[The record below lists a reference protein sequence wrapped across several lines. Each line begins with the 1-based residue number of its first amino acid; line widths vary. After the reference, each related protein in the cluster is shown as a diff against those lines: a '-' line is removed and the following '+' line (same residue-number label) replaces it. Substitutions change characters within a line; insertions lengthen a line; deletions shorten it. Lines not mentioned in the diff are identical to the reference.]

1 MKIKDEGNRWGT
13 CTKPKILKIQD
24 GKLNPGNGRYKNRT
38 PCHYAAKH
46 GHTDIVKLLSGRLE
60 DLNLPDG
67 DSVTPLHF
75 AANQNHLEICQ
86 IILEKAKEKNPKD
99 INERTPYFLAAMKG
113 HIDIVKLLIDNVD
126 NVNPIGGSDFVCF
139 SYKDTR
145 K

>member
-1 MKIKDEGNRWGT
+1 M
-13 CTKPKILKIQD
+13 
-24 GKLNPGNGRYKNRT
+24 
-38 PCHYAAKH
+38 
-46 GHTDIVKLLSGRLE
+46 SGRIE
-60 DLNLPDG
+60 DLNLPDE

-126 NVNPIGGSDFVCF
+126 NVNPIGGNFVSF
-139 SYKDTR
+139 IYKDTR
-145 K
+145 M